1 MNMLGE
7 WTNELDKK
15 NIDGENLDRITKD
28 LFKQYNGKESD
39 NIVFEMFFIFQNI
52 SVFPILK
59 SRMSYNFYF
68 KMYVFCYSL
77 QNTIFL
83 YFIFLGI
90 RKLPILFWIG
100 LNINYLIFYR
110 SKFVEYTAPLGT
122 PLFVGWITKVN
133 KKNKALKIFHVS
145 SSWKGK

>member
-59 SRMSYNFYF
+59 SRMSYNLSKSRLCTF
-68 KMYVFCYSL
+68 K
-77 QNTIFL
+77 TI
-83 YFIFLGI
+83 I
-90 RKLPILFWIG
+90 
-100 LNINYLIFYR
+100 
-110 SKFVEYTAPLGT
+110 
-122 PLFVGWITKVN
+122 
-133 KKNKALKIFHVS
+133 
-145 SSWKGK
+145 